1 MTTFIMK
8 SFVKRALFQ
17 ALRLALV
24 AVTVSLAVQTY
35 LDGWKKAKPVVIK
48 SPVET
53 NEPPSPGSPTTESSS
68 PQTLWESIQNDPSL
82 TKFAKLVGK
91 FDDIVG
97 GLRAPKAQL
106 TVYAPVNKAF
116 DNEEFPYDLPWFY
129 WKFLVGY
136 HMGKGSVSAHALR
149 SQNTVS
155 SFVNADIFFKNQQR
169 ISVQDN
175 PDTVTFNFR
184 SKVLSSKTAV
194 NGHLH
199 VIDRLLM
206 LPDSAAD
213 VLRYTPSL
221 GIFRQGLIQTGLA
234 EVVNDT
240 STHIGQTLF
249 VPSNAAFHQLGPKVN
264 AFLFGPG
271 GSEYLKALL
280 AYHIVANETLFSD
293 VHFVPNNGQQV
304 VFSGES
310 TTHPMK
316 MPTLAGGHSI
326 SASSVLEASSGR
338 RTISINDDWK
348 VSRPDIVVMDGV
360 IHELDAV
367 LLPPVM
373 NDDGQL
379 GKQNLNWWSIVK
391 RSMNIGG
398 IITVEGLM
406 ERLQPLIE
414 SEESS

>member
-1 MTTFIMK
+1 MK
-8 SFVKRALFQ
+8 SFAKRALFQ
-17 ALRLALV
+17 ALRIALV

-35 LDGWKKAKPVVIK
+35 LDGWKKPQAVVIE
-48 SPVET
+48 SRLET
-53 NEPPSPGSPTTESSS
+53 SEPSPSEPPTTESSP
-68 PQTLWESIQNDPSL
+68 PQTLWDSLQNDPSL
-82 TKFAKLVGK
+82 TKFTKLLGE
-91 FDDIVG
+91 FEDIVG
-97 GLRAPKAQL
+97 GLRAPPAQL
-106 TVYAPVNKAF
+106 TIYAPVNEAF
-116 DNEEFPYDLPWFY
+116 DKEEFPYDLPWFY

-136 HMGKGSVSAHALR
+136 HMGKGSVTAQALPN
-149 SQNTVS
+149 QNTVS

-175 PDTVTFNFR
+175 HPDNVTFNFR
-184 SKVLSSKTAV
+184 SKLLSSKPAV

-199 VIDRLLM
+199 VVDRLLM

-249 VPSNAAFHQLGPKVN
+249 VPSNAAFNQLGPKVN
-264 AFLFGPG
+264 SFLFGPG
-271 GSEYLKALL
+271 GSAYLKALL

-293 VHFVPNNGQQV
+293 VHFPAKNGEQV
-304 VFSGES
+304 IFSQES
-310 TTHPMK
+310 TTHSVE
-316 MPTLAGGHSI
+316 MPTLAGGHFV
-326 SASSVLEASSGR
+326 SASSVLQSSGR
-338 RTISINDDWK
+338 RKISVNDEWK

-367 LLPPVM
+367 LLPPLVEGE
-373 NDDGQL
+373 GQL
-379 GKQNLNWWSIVK
+379 GKENLNWWSIVK

-398 IITVEGLM
+398 GITVEELM

-414 SEESS
+414 SEGSS

>member
-1 MTTFIMK
+1 MK
-8 SFVKRALFQ
+8 SFAKRALFQ
-17 ALRLALV
+17 ALRVALV

-35 LDGWKKAKPVVIK
+35 LDGWKKPQLLVIE
-48 SPVET
+48 SRLET
-53 NEPPSPGSPTTESSS
+53 NEPSPSEPPTTKPSP
-68 PQTLWESIQNDPSL
+68 PQTLWDALQNDPSL
-82 TKFAKLVGK
+82 TRFTKLVGE
-91 FDDIVG
+91 FEDIVG
-97 GLRAPKAQL
+97 GLRAPPAQL
-106 TVYAPVNKAF
+106 TIYAPINEAF
-116 DNEEFPYDLPWFY
+116 DKEDFPSDLPWFY

-136 HMGKGSVSAHALR
+136 HMGKGSVSAQALPN
-149 SQNTVS
+149 QNTVS
-155 SFVNADIFFKNQQR
+155 SFVNADILFKNQQR

-175 PDTVTFNFR
+175 QQDPVTFNFR
-184 SKVLSSKTAV
+184 SKLLSSKPAV

-199 VIDRLLM
+199 IVDRLLM

-264 AFLFGPG
+264 SFLFGPG
-271 GSEYLKALL
+271 GSQYLKALL
-280 AYHIVANETLFSD
+280 AYHIVANETFFSD
-293 VHFVPNNGQQV
+293 VHFPAKNGEQV
-304 VFSGES
+304 VFSRES
-310 TTHPMK
+310 TTHLVEMT
-316 MPTLAGGHSI
+316 TLAGGHFV
-326 SASSVLEASSGR
+326 SASSVLQSSGR
-338 RTISINDDWK
+338 RTISVNDERK

-367 LLPPVM
+367 LLPPLVEGE
-373 NDDGQL
+373 GQV

-398 IITVEGLM
+398 GITVEELM

-414 SEESS
+414 K

>member
-1 MTTFIMK
+1 MK
-8 SFVKRALFQ
+8 SFAKRALFQ
-17 ALRLALV
+17 ALRVALV

-35 LDGWKKAKPVVIK
+35 LDGWKKPQPVVIE
-48 SPVET
+48 SRLET
-53 NEPPSPGSPTTESSS
+53 NEPSPSEPPTTESSP
-68 PQTLWESIQNDPSL
+68 PQTLWDALQNDPSL
-82 TKFAKLVGK
+82 TKFTKLVGE
-91 FDDIVG
+91 FEDIVG
-97 GLRAPKAQL
+97 GLRAPRAQL
-106 TVYAPVNKAF
+106 TIYAPVNEAF
-116 DNEEFPYDLPWFY
+116 DKEDFPYDLPWFY

-136 HMGKGSVSAHALR
+136 HMGKGSVSAQALPN
-149 SQNTVS
+149 QNTVS

-175 PDTVTFNFR
+175 HPDNVTFNFC
-184 SKVLSSKTAV
+184 SKLLSSKPAV

-199 VIDRLLM
+199 VVDRLLM

-249 VPSNAAFHQLGPKVN
+249 VPSNAAFNQLGRKVN
-264 AFLFGPG
+264 SFLFGPG

-293 VHFVPNNGQQV
+293 VHFPAKNGEQFI
-304 VFSGES
+304 FSRES
-310 TTHPMK
+310 TTNSVE
-316 MPTLAGGHSI
+316 MPTLAGGHFV
-326 SASSVLEASSGR
+326 SASSILQSGGR
-338 RTISINDDWK
+338 RTISVNDEWK

-367 LLPPVM
+367 LLPPLM
-373 NDDGQL
+373 EGEGQL
-379 GKQNLNWWSIVK
+379 GKEKLNWWSIVK
-391 RSMNIGG
+391 RSMNLGG
-398 IITVEGLM
+398 GITVEELM

-414 SEESS
+414 SEGSS

>member
-1 MTTFIMK
+1 MK
-8 SFVKRALFQ
+8 SFAKRALFQ
-17 ALRLALV
+17 ALRVALV

-35 LDGWKKAKPVVIK
+35 LDGWKKPQPVVME
-48 SPVET
+48 SRLET
-53 NEPPSPGSPTTESSS
+53 NEPSPSEPPTTESSP
-68 PQTLWESIQNDPSL
+68 PQTLWDALQNEPSL
-82 TKFAKLVGK
+82 TKFTKLVGE
-91 FDDIVG
+91 FEDIVG
-97 GLRAPKAQL
+97 GLRAPRAQL
-106 TVYAPVNKAF
+106 TIYAPVNEAF
-116 DNEEFPYDLPWFY
+116 DKEDFPYDLPWFY

-136 HMGKGSVSAHALR
+136 HMGKGGVSAQALPN
-149 SQNTVS
+149 QNTVS

-175 PDTVTFNFR
+175 HPDNVTFNFR
-184 SKVLSSKTAV
+184 SKLLSSKSAV

-199 VIDRLLM
+199 VVDRLLM

-249 VPSNAAFHQLGPKVN
+249 VPSNAAFNQLGRKVN
-264 AFLFGPG
+264 SFLFGPG

-293 VHFVPNNGQQV
+293 VHFPAKNGEQV
-304 VFSGES
+304 IFSREA
-310 TTHPMK
+310 TTNSVE
-316 MPTLAGGHSI
+316 MPTLAGGHFI
-326 SASSVLEASSGR
+326 SASSILQSGR
-338 RTISINDDWK
+338 RRTILVNDEWK

-367 LLPPVM
+367 LLPPLVEGE
-373 NDDGQL
+373 GQL
-379 GKQNLNWWSIVK
+379 GKEKLNWWSIVK
-391 RSMNIGG
+391 RSMNLGGG
-398 IITVEGLM
+398 ITAEELM

-414 SEESS
+414 SEGSS

>member
-1 MTTFIMK
+1 MK
-8 SFVKRALFQ
+8 SFAKRALFQ
-17 ALRLALV
+17 ALRVALV

-35 LDGWKKAKPVVIK
+35 LDGWKKPQLVVIE
-48 SPVET
+48 SRLET
-53 NEPPSPGSPTTESSS
+53 NEPSLSEPPTTESSS
-68 PQTLWESIQNDPSL
+68 PQTLWDALQNDPSL
-82 TKFAKLVGK
+82 TKFTKLVGE
-91 FDDIVG
+91 FEDIVG
-97 GLRAPKAQL
+97 GLRAHRAQL
-106 TVYAPVNKAF
+106 TIYAPVNEAF
-116 DNEEFPYDLPWFY
+116 DKEEFPYDLPWFY

-136 HMGKGSVSAHALR
+136 HMGKGSVSVQALPN
-149 SQNTVS
+149 QNTVS

-175 PDTVTFNFR
+175 HPDPVTFNFR
-184 SKVLSSKTAV
+184 SKLLSSKPAV

-199 VIDRLLM
+199 VVDRLLM

-249 VPSNAAFHQLGPKVN
+249 VPSNAAFQQLGPKVN
-264 AFLFGPG
+264 SFLFGPG

-280 AYHIVANETLFSD
+280 AYHVVANETLFSD
-293 VHFVPNNGQQV
+293 VHFPAKNGDQV
-304 VFSGES
+304 VFSRES
-310 TTHPMK
+310 TDHPVE

-326 SASSVLEASSGR
+326 SADSILQSSGR
-338 RTISINDDWK
+338 RIISVNDEWK

-367 LLPPVM
+367 LLPPFVEGE
-373 NDDGQL
+373 GQV
-379 GKQNLNWWSIVK
+379 GKQNLNWWSMVK
-391 RSMNIGG
+391 RSMNLGG
-398 IITVEGLM
+398 GITVEDLM

-414 SEESS
+414 SEGSS